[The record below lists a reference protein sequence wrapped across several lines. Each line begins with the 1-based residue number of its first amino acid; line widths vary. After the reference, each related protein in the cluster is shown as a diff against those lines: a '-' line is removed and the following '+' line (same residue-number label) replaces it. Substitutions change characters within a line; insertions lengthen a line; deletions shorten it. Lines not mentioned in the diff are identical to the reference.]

1 LFLALPLWKTA
12 APFGGQSALNI
23 AAHRGE
29 RNPPGGFEMAKKQ
42 LKKGKK
48 LQGAK
53 TLGAG
58 ITMRGGG
65 GPTS

>member
-1 LFLALPLWKTA
+1 
-12 APFGGQSALNI
+12 
-23 AAHRGE
+23 
-29 RNPPGGFEMAKKQ
+29 MAKKQ

-58 ITMRGGG
+58 ITLGGRGVA
-65 GPTS
+65 